1 MTILNTFANQ
11 SGQIPLS
18 ELDTNFAAP
27 ITIGATSIT
36 LGQTAEI
43 VTGLTLAGANI
54 GTPIGNLS
62 NCTFPILNQ
71 NTTGNAAT
79 ATVVSTLPQLS
90 ASTGSTLVSTE
101 TSGTGAVTR
110 TVASKLNDVI
120 SVKDF
125 GAVGDGVTDDSR
137 AIKAALDYAN
147 SIGGGS
153 VYLPAGTYLKKDLSS
168 SPSEYVVLYVYSNTT
183 LFGDGDSSVILFDDT
198 DTNSRNDLLNCYTG
212 SSNIVFRDFKV
223 LGTYYTYPNQT
234 NQSQTFTGSSISKLR
249 IENVTIDSVRFM
261 AMAFDK
267 SNDAIVTGCRLSTVQ
282 RDGFRF
288 TQSMNVV
295 IANNTAKWVGDNVVA
310 LHTDN
315 SNVFDTSLTGGS
327 VVSNN
332 VFEGCLFSLF
342 LGARKLTISNN
353 QWVRCIGAIQLSYN
367 TSSEGD
373 TPKYAITIT
382 DNTIT
387 DNFSQ
392 YGSSPVDVMDFN
404 GNPRRTGGTTY
415 PGSPNPI
422 TGLND
427 TPYGLYDLNNVST
440 NKTRNPGDSGLV
452 IANNIIKRTLPL
464 TAAYSN
470 YGFGLVFDPNLNGGF
485 YDPAV
490 TENQITK
497 YAMRFVSSWQDVTI
511 ANNIIEG
518 LSNIATSMAISF
530 NYNGAGSVVTI
541 SIASPAVVGW
551 VAHGLVANQ
560 TIKFTTTGAL
570 PTGLTVGTEY
580 YVISPLTD
588 SFNVSATYAGT
599 PIVTSGTQ
607 SGVHACATYE
617 PNMLQN
623 FNILNNTFKDCPSG
637 AIYDNLGASG
647 TAINMTVAGNDF
659 NLDPYYR
666 GLSRAAGNTWANAGG
681 CQAVAYAGANG
692 FTINNNQFRNC
703 SYPGFSDANST
714 NNIVFA
720 QPVAI
725 GYNASNRGVGTL
737 STPANSNKII
747 AIQGD
752 PTLPNYEAITGEP
765 LSASSAMPS
774 TGTYVTGTFVAN
786 SSVTS
791 STTILGWKRITI
803 GSNHVLGTDWLEV
816 DCLPVQT
823 GNSGKLITT
832 NGSTPSFS
840 NTLSSLTTTGN
851 ITLGNDY
858 TTSALKVGTNGSYI
872 GRNTGDGSTYIN
884 TGQANITFL
893 YQGAIRAYI
902 DSTGTTTS
910 VLGYNIGT
918 NGSSI
923 LRNVGDG
930 STQVTTGNNS
940 YISYILTGSEKIRFD
955 ASGNILV
962 GTATTVASAKIA
974 MSSTTQGF
982 LPPVMTTTQK
992 NAIATPVAGLIV
1004 FDSTLAKLCVYSGS
1018 AWQTI
1023 TSV

>member
-1 MTILNTFANQ
+1 MNFYNNTITNSAGLPVDGAHIAVLNSAGTAQTTYSDNGTTVLTTVLTNSVGDFSFYVPTGLYSLVVSGTGIVTKTITNVMVNTVIVPVLEGGTGVTISTGNGSVVLNT
-11 SGQIPLS
+11 S
-18 ELDTNFAAP
+18 P
-27 ITIGATSIT
+27 ILVSPA
-36 LGQTAEI
+36 L
-43 VTGLTLAGANI
+43 
-54 GTPIGNLS
+54 GTPTSGTLT
-62 NCTFPILNQ
+62 NCTF
-71 NTTGNAAT
+71 
-79 ATVVSTLPQLS
+79 PQLS
-90 ASTGSTLVSTE
+90 ASTGSTLVGTK

-110 TVASKLNDVI
+110 TVASKLGDVI

-168 SPSEYVVLYVYSNTT
+168 SPSAYVVLYIYSNTT
-183 LFGDGDSSVILFDDT
+183 LFGDGDSSIIFFDDT
-198 DTNSRNDLLNCYTG
+198 DTNNRNDLLNCVTG

-234 NQSQTFTGSSISKLR
+234 KKSQTITGTSISKLR

-261 AMAFDK
+261 ATAFDK
-267 SNDAIVTGCRLSTVQ
+267 TNDAIVTGCRLSTVQ

-310 LHTDN
+310 IHTDN
-315 SNVFDTSLTGGS
+315 SNVFNTSLTGGN

-332 VFEGCLFSLF
+332 VFEGCLFANF
-342 LGARKLTISNN
+342 LGAKKLTISNN
-353 QWVRCIGAIQLSYN
+353 QFVRCIGAINLSYDAAA
-367 TSSEGD
+367 EGD
-373 TPKYAITIT
+373 TTKYAITVT
-382 DNTIT
+382 GNTIT
-387 DNFSQ
+387 DNFSK
-392 YGSSPVDVMDFN
+392 YGTSHVNIMNFI
-404 GNPRRTGGTTY
+404 GNPRRSGGTTY
-415 PGSPNPI
+415 PGQPNPF

-427 TPYGLYDLNNVST
+427 TPYGLYDLNNIST

-452 IANNIIKRTLPL
+452 VANNIIKRTLPL

-470 YGFGLVFDPNLNGGF
+470 YGFGLVFDPNFNGGF

-490 TENQITK
+490 TEDQITR
-497 YAMRFVSSWQDVTI
+497 YALRFVSSWQDVTI
-511 ANNIIEG
+511 ANNLIEG
-518 LSNIATSMAISF
+518 LSNSSSLNAKALDF
-530 NYNGAGSVVTI
+530 NYDGLSSVVTI
-541 SIASPAVVGW
+541 SIANPAVVGR

-588 SFNVSATYAGT
+588 SFNVSATYNGT
-599 PIVTSGTQ
+599 LVVTSGTQ
-607 SGVHACATYE
+607 SGVHTCFTYE
-617 PNMLQN
+617 PKLLEN
-623 FNILNNTFKDCPSG
+623 FNILNNTFRDCPNG
-637 AIYDNLGASG
+637 AILDNLGASG
-647 TAINMTVAGNDF
+647 TALNMTIDGNDF

-666 GLSRAAGNTWANAGG
+666 NENRVAGNKWASANDCPAISIANADGY
-681 CQAVAYAGANG
+681 V
-692 FTINNNQFRNC
+692 INNNQFRNC
-703 SYPGFSDANST
+703 SSPGFSDDNSA

-725 GYNASNRGVGTL
+725 GFSANNRGVGTL
-737 STPANSNKII
+737 NTPANSNKII
-747 AIQGD
+747 AIQGT
-752 PTLPNYEAITGEP
+752 PTLPDYEAITGEP
-765 LSASSAMPS
+765 LSASSVMPT

-803 GSNHVLGTDWLEV
+803 GANHVLGTDWLEV
-816 DCLPVQT
+816 DCLPDQF

-832 NGSTPSFS
+832 DGSTPSFS

-851 ITLGNDY
+851 ITLGSNSS
-858 TTSALKVGTNGSYI
+858 TSSLKIGVNGSSI
-872 GRNTGDGSTYIN
+872 GRNTADGST
-884 TGQANITFL
+884 TFTQGQ
-893 YQGAIRAYI
+893 
-902 DSTGTTTS
+902 
-910 VLGYNIGT
+910 
-918 NGSSI
+918 
-923 LRNVGDG
+923 
-930 STQVTTGNNS
+930 TQ
-940 YISYILTGSEKIRFD
+940 YISYVLGGSEKIRFE

-962 GTATTVASAKIA
+962 GTTIPVASAKVA
-974 MSSTTQGF
+974 LSSTTQGF

-1023 TSV
+1023 TSA